1 MNNAQMEM
9 LSIVEQNRL
18 KVDVQMKG
26 IFHNMDIIAED
37 VANRITTGES
47 LDNLQIDRQL
57 I

>member
-1 MNNAQMEM
+1 MEM